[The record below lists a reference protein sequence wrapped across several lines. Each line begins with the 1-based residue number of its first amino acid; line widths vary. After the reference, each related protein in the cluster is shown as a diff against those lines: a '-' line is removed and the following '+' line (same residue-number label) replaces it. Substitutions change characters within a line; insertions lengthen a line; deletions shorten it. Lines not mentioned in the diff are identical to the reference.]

1 MRRPSVKIVG
11 WLNDMMTN
19 LAEEMRGHLKND
31 PSNLEV
37 KKWLTHV
44 EAAKLISQKVVEK
57 AKEEKAQW
65 KEGKK

>member
-11 WLNDMMTN
+11 WLNDMVTN
-19 LAEEMRGHLKND
+19 LAHEMRVYLKND

-37 KKWLTHV
+37 KKWLAHV
-44 EAAKLISQKVVEK
+44 EAAKLISKQVVEK

>member
-11 WLNDMMTN
+11 WLNDMMNN
-19 LAEEMRGHLKND
+19 LAQEMRCYLKND

-37 KKWLTHV
+37 KRWLGHV
-44 EAAKLISQKVVEK
+44 EAAKIISQQVVDK